1 MGVLTAARFEI
12 QVRAATRA
20 QTPAILTADWLN
32 GQTEQD
38 VFTQKMIGVDPT
50 LLDVGH
56 VQFVHGEFALLP
68 FRDLDPERAIQIEP
82 ILGLKAKRLK
92 ASAADERHIPDKGAP
107 DQ

>member
-20 QTPAILTADWLN
+20 QTPAILTADGLN

-68 FRDLDPERAIQIEP
+68 FRGLEPKRAIQVEP
-82 ILGLKAKRLK
+82 VLGLKAKRLE
-92 ASAADERHIPDKGAP
+92 ASAADERHIPDEGPP